1 MPPLMAALLEVRDL
15 EARYGGHSVL
25 RGVSFA
31 VAEGGITT
39 ILGANGAGKTTT
51 LRAVCGMVKTA
62 GAIRFDGQRI
72 DGRAT
77 EDIVRL
83 GIAHVPEGR
92 GTFVQLTVE
101 ENLRLGAY
109 ARRDARRP
117 RARTSSAC
125 ARYFPVLGERRH
137 QVAGTLSGGEQQMLA
152 VARAL
157 MLRPRLL
164 LLDEPSLG
172 LAPLVVREIFRIV
185 RTINRE
191 EQVSVLLVEQNAALA
206 LDLADH
212 AYLLETGTR
221 RDVGPGRR
229 APPERRDPPRLPGV
243 LRATWTPSSSRSCRG
258 SPPAAS
264 TAAWRWPW

>member
-1 MPPLMAALLEVRDL
+1 MPVLLEVRRV
-15 EARYGGHSVL
+15 EAQYRWTKVL
-25 RGVSFA
+25 HGVDFA
-31 VAEGGITT
+31 VETGGITT

-51 LRAVCGMVKTA
+51 LRAVCGMIKTS
-62 GAIRFDGQRI
+62 GEIRFDGQRI

-92 GTFVQLTVE
+92 GTFVNLTVE

-109 ARRDARRP
+109 GRRQRGGLDEDFARVYQ
-117 RARTSSAC
+117 
-125 ARYFPVLGERRH
+125 YFPVLRERRG

-191 EQVSVLLVEQNAALA
+191 EGVSVLLVEQNAAIALA
-206 LDLADH
+206 LADH
-212 AYLLETGTR
+212 AYLLETGRVVMSGTASALQKDESIR
-221 RDVGPGRR
+221 RSYLGY
-229 APPERRDPPRLPGV
+229 
-243 LRATWTPSSSRSCRG
+243 
-258 SPPAAS
+258 
-264 TAAWRWPW
+264 